1 MEEKELSNEGTPEE
15 TKPKIRTSHCYLDM
29 NSKVGQFFMLNDGE
43 LIKKY
48 DLGPIDDE
56 DE

>member
-1 MEEKELSNEGTPEE
+1 MDKREQATAETPEE
-15 TKPKIRTSHCYLDM
+15 PKPGLHTSYVHIDM
-29 NSKVGQFFMLNDGE
+29 NSELGKFFMLNDGE

-56 DE
+56 D